1 MEQNFQHLRKVSSQ
15 IFAKIIWSKF
25 HKNRPEIVA
34 FRDPYRHTRAQ
45 TGLVWT
51 KILSHTEMT
60 EYKKHLTRPFL
71 LKGGGSFKACIMRKM
86 SFYHCK
92 NNFRKMPHFANI
104 FTGCVC
110 YLYPIRKK
118 TDSEHNL
125 VCEFENTP
133 NRKKCQNE
141 ALC

>member
-1 MEQNFQHLRKVSSQ
+1 MTSLEQNFQNLRKVSSE

-34 FRDPYRHTRAQ
+34 FRDPYRHTHAQ

-71 LKGGGSFKACIMRKM
+71 LKGGGLLKLASCGKCHFIIAKTILGKCLILPTFLPVVCVTCTL
-86 SFYHCK
+86 SGK
-92 NNFRKMPHFANI
+92 NWFG
-104 FTGCVC
+104 TQLSVW
-110 YLYPIRKK
+110 IRKH
-118 TDSEHNL
+118 T
-125 VCEFENTP
+125 
-133 NRKKCQNE
+133 
-141 ALC
+141 